1 MDAVAALLGVAL
13 ILGICLPPV
22 LSHGPTLDTGTLVD
36 CTFVEEARGK
46 GSFPGAVDQTDA
58 MLLLRRVSGRR
69 LEDERPS
76 GVAVP
81 PDLKP
86 GMFLEV
92 FDHSRVTGHA
102 GFRQPAD
109 VREKHGCEI
118 NKYLPQ
124 DSILA
129 WAAHLSEDERTP
141 AYQSGRWFST
151 HLHTH
156 DRSFSVSSLHRVV
169 SEPAGEEDPAPVQTS
184 VVLNVFSRMPQVSAR
199 QGQDVLLDCGFTL
212 DRSMGFAV
220 EWRYQFEGSGHVVY
234 AYNGLQDRV
243 HIAQEGAELLM
254 NLLHSHGN
262 ASLVLRNVRLQ
273 QDGTYICTVYAPNL
287 QAQQA
292 VSLHILEPPT
302 LVLRPDPLYLYPDQA
317 QDILCEAL
325 GYYPLDVSMTWTR
338 RAPGNG
344 SAELL
349 PNSWLNGHNKNSDGT
364 FNVTGVISVRPTAAD
379 HGTVYTCHAQHVS
392 MKGGVRKSLTLKVAG
407 VSGPSVEDA
416 VGMLVCAFVLYGALK
431 LLYCFVF
438 PQGSALSVGTED
450 GEKEKSQ

>member
-1 MDAVAALLGVAL
+1 MDAAGALFGVAVF
-13 ILGICLPPV
+13 LGTCYPPV
-22 LSHGPTLDTGTLVD
+22 LSHGSVLDGDTLVD
-36 CTFVEEARGK
+36 CMFVEEARGK
-46 GSFPGAVDQTDA
+46 GSFPGSVDQTDA
-58 MLLLRRVSGRR
+58 VLLLRRVSGRKM
-69 LEDERPS
+69 ENEQPS

-92 FDHSRVTGHA
+92 FDHSQVTGHP
-102 GFRQPAD
+102 GFHRPPD

-124 DSILA
+124 ESVLA
-129 WAAHLSEDERTP
+129 WATPLSEDERTP
-141 AYQSGRWFST
+141 AYQSGRWLST
-151 HLHTH
+151 HLHTR

-169 SEPAGEEDPAPVQTS
+169 SDPGGEQDPTPVQTS
-184 VVLNVFSRMPQVSAR
+184 VVLNVFSREPQASAR
-199 QGQDVLLDCGFTL
+199 LGQDVLLDCGFTL

-243 HIAQEGAELLM
+243 HVAQEGAELLLD
-254 NLLHSHGN
+254 LLHSRGN
-262 ASLVLRNVRLQ
+262 ASLVLRNVSLQ

-287 QAQQA
+287 QAQQS

-302 LVLRPDPLYLYPDQA
+302 LVLRPDPLYLYPDQP

-338 RAPGNG
+338 RAPGNS
-344 SAELL
+344 SAEEL
-349 PNSWLNGHNKNSDGT
+349 PNSWLNGHDKNSDGT
-364 FNVTGVISVRPTAAD
+364 FNVTSVISVRPAAAD
-379 HGTVYTCHAQHVS
+379 HGSVYTCHVQHVS
-392 MKGGVRKSLTLKVAG
+392 VKGGLRKSLTLKVAG
-407 VSGPSVEDA
+407 ASGPSVEEA
-416 VGMLVCAFVLYGALK
+416 VGMLICAFVLYGALK
-431 LLYCFVF
+431 LLYCRVF